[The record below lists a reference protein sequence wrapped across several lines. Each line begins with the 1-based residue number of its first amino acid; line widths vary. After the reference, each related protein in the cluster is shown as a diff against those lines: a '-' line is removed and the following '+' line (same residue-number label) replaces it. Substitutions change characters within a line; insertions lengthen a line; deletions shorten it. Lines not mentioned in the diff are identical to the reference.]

1 MFECV
6 AITTFI
12 WREEQDLL
20 KVLCMQGKKTTTNK
34 LLHQKEE
41 ERKTRK

>member
-20 KVLCMQGKKTTTNK
+20 KVLCMQGKKTTNK

-41 ERKTRK
+41 ERKTIK

>member
-20 KVLCMQGKKTTTNK
+20 KVLCMQGKKNLINSSIK
-34 LLHQKEE
+34 KKKKE
-41 ERKTRK
+41 KQ

>member
-20 KVLCMQGKKTTTNK
+20 KVLCMQEKKTTNK

-41 ERKTRK
+41 ERKTIK

>member
-12 WREEQDLL
+12 WREEQDVL
-20 KVLCMQGKKTTTNK
+20 KVLCMQGKKK
-34 LLHQKEE
+34 LINSSIKKKKKE
-41 ERKTRK
+41 KQ

>member
-20 KVLCMQGKKTTTNK
+20 KVLCMQGRKKTNK
-34 LLHQKEE
+34 LLHQKKE
-41 ERKTRK
+41 ERKTIK

>member
-1 MFECV
+1 MFECA

-20 KVLCMQGKKTTTNK
+20 KVLCMQGKEKNNK

-41 ERKTRK
+41 ERKTIK

>member
-20 KVLCMQGKKTTTNK
+20 KVLCMQGKKTNK
-34 LLHQKEE
+34 TPPSKKKKKE
-41 ERKTRK
+41 KQ

>member
-20 KVLCMQGKKTTTNK
+20 KVLCMQGKKQK
-34 LLHQKEE
+34 LINSSIKKKKKE
-41 ERKTRK
+41 KQ

>member
-20 KVLCMQGKKTTTNK
+20 KVLCMQGKNK
-34 LLHQKEE
+34 LINSSIKKKKKE
-41 ERKTRK
+41 KQ

>member
-20 KVLCMQGKKTTTNK
+20 KVLCMQGKKIPNK

-41 ERKTRK
+41 ERKTIK

>member
-20 KVLCMQGKKTTTNK
+20 KVLCMQGKKNLINSSVK
-34 LLHQKEE
+34 KKKKE
-41 ERKTRK
+41 KQ

>member
-20 KVLCMQGKKTTTNK
+20 KVLCMQGKKTNK
-34 LLHQKEE
+34 LLHQKKKKE
-41 ERKTRK
+41 KQ